1 VKQYKSTPGK
11 SLNESIKSMA
21 KRDESFNEFLKN
33 FKTKN
38 EQGWANIIDLTQ
50 EEQERRL
57 LEKTPDQRK
66 NEMVMMEEFRRRKNL
81 QRYFDQMKKQKAAE
95 STAMG
100 DRDPVIDMEDEAI
113 NRESQFKHSGPERY
127 FTPGK
132 DDIFNPAEF
141 TLIFIDSDSVTN
153 VTALNRVNARRVLL
167 FIGNSN
173 GVISYAMGK
182 GEDYEA
188 AFETAFKKLRANL
201 ICIPLDQLMTVPQVL
216 KARHNDFRIT
226 IYPQMQPNYWGH
238 PVVWKML
245 IHTGFFH
252 CRFWVKSRK
261 RDPYSMIYAFFQA
274 VTKNRTQDELA
285 QITGRK
291 ITQISYGNP
300 TTNTTNM
307 HANFF

>member
-1 VKQYKSTPGK
+1 
-11 SLNESIKSMA
+11 MA

-100 DRDPVIDMEDEAI
+100 RDPVIDMEDEAI

-127 FTPGK
+127 FTPAK